1 MGVALFTAIISV
13 FAAFSGMLS
22 GHHENESLIAQ
33 MKSSDQWAYYQAKGI
48 KKEIVSSYAKM
59 QGNTDT
65 SALSR
70 VKQYGVDQEQ
80 IKTKAEDYEKEMEEH
95 LARHLKI
102 ARAVTL
108 FQITIAISAISIL
121 TRKKIFWFLGMLFA
135 LAGCVFLA
143 TGVM

>member
-1 MGVALFTAIISV
+1 MEEFEDPTEKLNDKINEEAGEAKQREKDKWIMGVALFTAIISV

-48 KKEIVSSYAKM
+48 KKEIISSYVKM

-65 SALSR
+65 AALSK

-80 IKTKAEDYEKEMEEH
+80 IKTKAEDY
-95 LARHLKI
+95 
-102 ARAVTL
+102 
-108 FQITIAISAISIL
+108 
-121 TRKKIFWFLGMLFA
+121 
-135 LAGCVFLA
+135 
-143 TGVM
+143 